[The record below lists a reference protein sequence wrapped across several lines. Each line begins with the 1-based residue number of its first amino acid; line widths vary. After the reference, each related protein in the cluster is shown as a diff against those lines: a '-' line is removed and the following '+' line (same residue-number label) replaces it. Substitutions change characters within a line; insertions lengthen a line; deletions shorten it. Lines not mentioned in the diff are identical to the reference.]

1 MEHTAVMNE
10 NDRMFIF
17 GGWSDANGHAL
28 SASFLVND
36 LQVRQTAN
44 KNNSGTSDKM
54 LLGQKYN
61 TSWDYD

>member
-28 SASFLVND
+28 SASFLAND
-36 LQVRQTAN
+36 LQVRKTAN
-44 KNNSGTSDKM
+44 NNTDTSDKM